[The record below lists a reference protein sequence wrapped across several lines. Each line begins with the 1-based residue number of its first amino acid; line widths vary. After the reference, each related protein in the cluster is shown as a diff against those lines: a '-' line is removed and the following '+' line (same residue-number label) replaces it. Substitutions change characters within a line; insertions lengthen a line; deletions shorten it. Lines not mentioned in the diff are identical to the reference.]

1 MSDQIVEDLIKKA
14 AEKEAKIGKIEG
26 YSPQTNMMLP
36 NNRDGGAGVALNTVG
51 SADDLVF
58 LLSKIRSTKN
68 DFEETAKSIG
78 AKVKPFKWGGYTYG
92 DWEADIK
99 ARINRLALQSEKAS
113 LRKLRNR
120 LDDLMSPEQKRELEL
135 KKIAAELDEED

>member
-1 MSDQIVEDLIKKA
+1 
-14 AEKEAKIGKIEG
+14 
-26 YSPQTNMMLP
+26 
-36 NNRDGGAGVALNTVG
+36 
-51 SADDLVF
+51 
-58 LLSKIRSTKN
+58 
-68 DFEETAKSIG
+68 
-78 AKVKPFKWGGYTYG
+78 GGYTYG